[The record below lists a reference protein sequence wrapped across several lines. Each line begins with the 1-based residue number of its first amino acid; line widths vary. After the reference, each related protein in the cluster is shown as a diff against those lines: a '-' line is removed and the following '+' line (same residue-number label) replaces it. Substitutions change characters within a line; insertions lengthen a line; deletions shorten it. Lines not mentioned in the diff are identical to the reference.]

1 MTSWK
6 RHQRVRRETAVSLAE
21 AERDEP
27 HFECRKVQILQD
39 SDGLFMG
46 LVLSSNGV
54 EPSENK
60 VKAIRE
66 LKQPRGRR
74 QQKPDKFAYLTME
87 NSIFAR
93 FAREFFSF

>member
-1 MTSWK
+1 MLPTSPITSWK
-6 RHQRVRRETAVSLAE
+6 RHQTARQETAASLAE

-46 LVLSSNGV
+46 LVLTNNGI

-60 VKAIRE
+60 VKAIVE
-66 LKQPRGRR
+66 
-74 QQKPDKFAYLTME
+74 
-87 NSIFAR
+87 
-93 FAREFFSF
+93 AREPQSVSEIRSSLGLAT

>member
-1 MTSWK
+1 MLPTSPITSWK
-6 RHQRVRRETAVSLAE
+6 RHQRARQETAASLAE

-46 LVLSSNGV
+46 LVLTNNGI

-60 VKAIRE
+60 VKAIVE
-66 LKQPRGRR
+66 
-74 QQKPDKFAYLTME
+74 
-87 NSIFAR
+87 
-93 FAREFFSF
+93 AREPQSVSEIRSSLGFAT

>member
-1 MTSWK
+1 MLPTSPITSWT
-6 RHQRVRRETAVSLAE
+6 RHQRARQETAASLAE

-46 LVLSSNGV
+46 LVLTSNGI

-60 VKAIRE
+60 VKAIVE
-66 LKQPRGRR
+66 
-74 QQKPDKFAYLTME
+74 
-87 NSIFAR
+87 
-93 FAREFFSF
+93 AREPQSVSEIRSSLGLAT